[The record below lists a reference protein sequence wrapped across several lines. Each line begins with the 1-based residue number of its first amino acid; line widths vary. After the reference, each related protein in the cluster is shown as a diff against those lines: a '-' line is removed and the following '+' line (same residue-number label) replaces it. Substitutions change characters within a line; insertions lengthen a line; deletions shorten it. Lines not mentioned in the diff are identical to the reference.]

1 MPRTLS
7 TQAPAQLADRVERL
21 AAEEGRNRSQVVL
34 AAIEFWTQLSPEAHL
49 AITRVQAMGEEM
61 RTRLLRQLEREA
73 LDFQF
78 TAVRERI
85 AATLTV
91 PRDVPMPSA
100 HSDDDGELLDVAAAL
115 IAQSAGAHRV
125 R

>member
-7 TQAPAQLADRVERL
+7 TQAPEQLADRVERL

-34 AAIEFWTQLSPEAHL
+34 AAVEFWSQLSPEAHL

-85 AATLTV
+85 AATMTV
-91 PRDVPMPSA
+91 PEDISIRVEP
-100 HSDDDGELLDVAAAL
+100 SDDDGTVLDAAEALVAKA
-115 IAQSAGAHRV
+115 AGAR
-125 R
+125 RAR